1 MSLWTDFTTF
11 LTHWNQANFDKLVA
25 DIQQDIQ
32 VAESD
37 LAKAAAWIAS
47 QGPTIIS
54 DAETLMSV
62 LAALSGNLTIPASVL
77 SVLKVAIADMQQFVG
92 AVSKVA
98 FVSTESMVGVL
109 SAFDSNEN
117 PATVTSAYKMHQS
130 LLNATAAAR
139 MALATAKKK

>member
-98 FVSTESMVGVL
+98 FVSTESLVGVL

-117 PATVTSAYKMHQS
+117 PVTVTSAYKMHQS
-130 LLNATAAAR
+130 LLNAAAAAR
-139 MALATAKKK
+139 MALATANKK